1 MKKSTF
7 TETQILAAI
16 QKQEK
21 GIPVKEICREMGISE
36 VTFYNWKAKYG
47 GMQAGDIKK
56 LRDMEAE
63 LSAYKKLVGEL
74 EFENRAMKA
83 VSKKSCRSC

>member
-36 VTFYNWKAKYG
+36 PTFYNWKAKYG
-47 GMQAGDIKK
+47 GMQASDIRR

-83 VSKKSCRSC
+83 LIEKKL

>member
-21 GIPVKEICREMGISE
+21 GISVKEICREMGISE
-36 VTFYNWKAKYG
+36 PTFYNWKAKYG
-47 GMQAGDIKK
+47 GMQASDIRR

-83 VSKKSCRSC
+83 LIEKKL